1 MVFKDNERLL
11 NVIKSFYIFILVHL
25 YTHTRDS
32 FLQEMSRQN
41 VSKKQF
47 LLVLMV
53 STCWSSGSES
63 QSQEQFRVICKPI
76 TIKSSL
82 RLSTSHQAGTYW
94 INQVIIIHILGVHD
108 RAYPHSVSFLR
119 KRFFTRDCR
128 CHFCVSIRIYS
139 TTDSGVY

>member
-1 MVFKDNERLL
+1 MYIIPTVMYMHWQYLNKGSVDRYFWSFHNTYNYGFQGQWKASKCDKKVFL
-11 NVIKSFYIFILVHL
+11 YILVHL

-108 RAYPHSVSFLR
+108 RA
-119 KRFFTRDCR
+119 
-128 CHFCVSIRIYS
+128 
-139 TTDSGVY
+139 